1 MPVDDIPPSRIQLTY
16 KAKVDGVEKMR
27 ELPFRQLVV
36 GDFTLREKEGDLES
50 REKISVNTSNFNQVM
65 EKMKLHLDLQVPNRL
80 SGKEGDELSVSL
92 DFKSLDAFN
101 PDEIVKS
108 VPELKRWMV
117 LRTFLQE
124 MQTKA
129 INNKDF
135 AKTLLALCGDL
146 EGSKEIVE
154 ELKKRGFTLD
164 AGGGETPAAA
174 ESSDTSDQDS
184 E

>member
-65 EKMKLHLDLQVPNRL
+65 EKMKLHLDLQVENKL
-80 SGKEGDELSVSL
+80 SGKEGEELSVNL
-92 DFKSLDAFN
+92 DFKSLDDFN
-101 PDEIVKS
+101 PDSIVRN
-108 VPELKRWMV
+108 VPEMKRWMV

-129 INNKDF
+129 VNNKDF
-135 AKTLLALCGDL
+135 AKQLLALCGDMQ
-146 EGSKEIVE
+146 GSKEIVE
-154 ELKKRGFTLD
+154 ELKKRGFSLGD
-164 AGGGETPAAA
+164 EQGSKA
-174 ESSDTSDQDS
+174 ESA

>member
-65 EKMKLHLDLQVPNRL
+65 EKMKLHLDFQVKNEL
-80 SGKEGDELSVSL
+80 TGSGEDLNVSL
-92 DFKSLDAFN
+92 DFNSLDSFN
-101 PDEIVKS
+101 PDEIVKN
-108 VPELKRWMV
+108 VPDMKRWMV

-135 AKTLLALCGDL
+135 AKTLLGLCGDM

-154 ELKKRGFTLD
+154 ELKKRGFALGESGSD
-164 AGGGETPAAA
+164 ATSNEQTA
-174 ESSDTSDQDS
+174 E
-184 E
+184 